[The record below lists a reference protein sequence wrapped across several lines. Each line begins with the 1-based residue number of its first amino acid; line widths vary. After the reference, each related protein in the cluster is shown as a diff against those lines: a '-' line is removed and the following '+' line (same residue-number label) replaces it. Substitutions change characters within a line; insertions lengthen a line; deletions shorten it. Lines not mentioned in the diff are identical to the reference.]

1 MAQIDPSIA
10 MGFRP
15 IQIESP
21 VNQMAAISQL
31 QSAQQQQQM
40 NALKMQE
47 TKETSRQRNALA
59 AYLADPNKPK
69 DALELEAGVRKVAPL
84 LADQFVDTQLKREEL
99 GVRTAERQAKTEE
112 LGLKKEERERALSKE
127 KIETAI
133 ADITS
138 FDKLDDIRM
147 DIGRKIA
154 SGELKQ
160 EDADR
165 VMAGLPFNDDDVP
178 AWQIRTVRSLL
189 SAKDR
194 LADVRAA
201 KKDVFEEKRLGFE
214 EKRLGFEETRVAN
227 EAERLKLED
236 ARVQETQRHQRAMEN
251 ISGTQAE
258 RQEKQLQE
266 TERHNKAME
275 RLRRAEINKP
285 SAIAA
290 PTVTMVL
297 DPNNSTQMLLIDAKL
312 YKGGSLNSP
321 GVIGIAGKEPVGAKK
336 AEAKEAAQENAGNTI
351 ALLRQNFDQL
361 DKLGG
366 ITSTQNL
373 PGTNV
378 GAYLST
384 TGAGQLT
391 GRIFGTEAQSERNKI
406 AQTRPLLMTQI
417 MSALGLSAKQ
427 LDSNA
432 ELKLWLSAATD
443 PTLDLQ
449 SNKAALDNLENLLAG
464 KGKAKPG
471 APNTSPAPKSDVRS
485 KADAIL
491 GK

>member
-47 TKETSRQRNALA
+47 YQRARQEENELA
-59 AYLADPNKPK
+59 RIMGNKNLEFGSEPFMREVLAK
-69 DALELEAGVRKVAPL
+69 APSMYEGIATRAAQRENL
-84 LADQFVDTQLKREEL
+84 LAQREAREAETQKRQFE
-99 GVRTAERQAKTEE
+99 AKKLE
-112 LGLKKEERERALSKE
+112 GQLSKE
-127 KIETAI
+127 QLQASLSELASY
-133 ADITS
+133 TS
-138 FDKLDDIRM
+138 VEDARSALEQKVSAGALTREQADKL
-147 DIGRKIA
+147 
-154 SGELKQ
+154 Q
-160 EDADR
+160 Q
-165 VMAGLPFNDDDVP
+165 GLPVDDAGMP
-178 AWQIRTVRSLL
+178 AWQIRTMRGLL
-189 SAKDR
+189 TPSEM
-194 LADVRAA
+194 LQDVRAE
-201 KKDVFEEKRLGFE
+201 KKDIRE
-214 EKRLGFEETRVAN
+214 EKRLGFEETRLEN
-227 EAERLKLED
+227 EAARLKLED
-236 ARVQETQRHQRAMEN
+236 ARIQEQTRHANAMES
-251 ISGTQAE
+251 IGRAGADRAALQAE
-258 RQEKQLQE
+258 E
-266 TERHNKAME
+266 TARHNKAME
-275 RLRRAEINKP
+275 RLRAAEINKP

-290 PTVTMVL
+290 PTVTMVI
-297 DPNNSTQMLLIDAKL
+297 DPNDNTRMLSVDAKV
-312 YKGGSLNSP
+312 YKGGSLGSP
-321 GVIGIAGKEPVGAKK
+321 GVIGIAGKEPMGARK
-336 AEAKEAAQENAGNTI
+336 AEAKEIAQENAGNTI

-366 ITSTQNL
+366 ITSTQNR

-443 PTLDLQ
+443 PTLDLE
-449 SNKAALDNLENLLAG
+449 SNKAALDNLESLLAG

-471 APNTSPAPKSDVRS
+471 ASSAKPAPKSDVRS

-491 GK
+491 GQ

>member
-1 MAQIDPSIA
+1 

-47 TKETSRQRNALA
+47 YQRGVENRNKLA
-59 AYLADPNKPK
+59 RIYADPNLKPGSPEQLLRIQQ
-69 DALELEAGVRKVAPL
+69 DVPDEYENAATRALQRENILSQREQREAETQKR
-84 LADQFVDTQLKREEL
+84 QFESEKLKN
-99 GVRTAERQAKTEE
+99 Q
-112 LGLKKEERERALSKE
+112 LSKE
-127 KIETAI
+127 QLQASLSELASY
-133 ADITS
+133 TS
-138 FDKLDDIRM
+138 VDEARSALEQKVSAGALTR
-147 DIGRKIA
+147 
-154 SGELKQ
+154 EQ
-160 EDADR
+160 ADR
-165 VMAGLPFNDDDVP
+165 LQQGLPADDAGMP
-178 AWQIRTVRSLL
+178 AWQIRTMRGLL
-189 SAKDR
+189 TPSEV
-194 LADVRAA
+194 LQDVRAQ
-201 KKDVFEEKRLGFE
+201 KKEALEEKRVGFE

-236 ARVQETQRHQRAMEN
+236 ARVQETQRHQKAMES

-258 RQEKQLQE
+258 RQQKQLQE

-275 RLRRAEINKP
+275 SLRRAEINKP

-290 PTVTMVL
+290 PTVTMVI
-297 DPNNSTQMLLIDAKL
+297 DPNDNTRMLSVDAKT
-312 YKGGSLNSP
+312 YKGGTLGSP
-321 GVIGIAGKEPVGAKK
+321 GVIGIAGKEPAGARK
-336 AEAKEAAQENAGNTI
+336 AVAKEAAQENAGNTI

-491 GK
+491 GQ